1 MGNVPL
7 KPARPQSSTC
17 APSGALCQPH
27 NRTHCRTCIAP
38 IPPISSPARPAACS
52 CLRLPCASASNK
64 WIQTSGFKQVDPL
77 ACSCLRLPCASASKK
92 WIQTSGSAC
101 LLMPQA
107 TMRKCFKQVDSNK
120 WIQTSGSACLLL
132 PQATM
137 RKCFKQVDPG
147 GCGVLDHNALARI
160 VRQIPGMDASVRG
173 TLLPAYLTASWL
185 ACLPGGREQ
194 GGQGCLVK
202 VLCCSHRLALA

>member
-27 NRTHCRTCIAP
+27 NRTCCRTCIAP

-64 WIQTSGFKQVDPL
+64 WIQTSG
-77 ACSCLRLPCASASKK
+77 
-92 WIQTSGSAC
+92 
-101 LLMPQA
+101 
-107 TMRKCFKQVDSNK
+107 
-120 WIQTSGSACLLL
+120 SACLLL

-137 RKCFKQVDPG
+137 RKCFKKVDSNKWIRLLAHASGYHAQVFQTSGFKQVDSNKWIRLLAPASGYYAQVLQTSGPG
-147 GCGVLDHNALARI
+147 RVWRAGPQCPCPHCSPDSGHGRIGEGHAATRLPDSQLA
-160 VRQIPGMDASVRG
+160 G
-173 TLLPAYLTASWL
+173 LLAWREGAGGPR
-185 ACLPGGREQ
+185 LPGQ
-194 GGQGCLVK
+194 
-202 VLCCSHRLALA
+202 SALL